1 MIMTKRSG
9 VRIRA
14 AARTV
19 LLAGCAAGALV
30 AATATSA
37 NAADVFTTP
46 NLTTGNGPV
55 NVNFSGNVFVNQGL
69 VGAGRL
75 SANLTDFNGD
85 TIGSFSG
92 MALDLTTWRRGASG
106 YSGVLYTLPDRG
118 YNDASFSNYAGRVHR
133 FNIGFNPY
141 YSNVNLP
148 AAPGSQNQVTIT
160 PDGGFL
166 LRDFNGNLTTGED
179 PGTGTQTLAGYL
191 LPQVPVGLEGA
202 GKVSLDAEALVLRPD
217 GSFYVGDEYTGGIY
231 YFNASGQ
238 MAGFIAPP
246 TAIAPSPNFNSLA
259 EPTTGRRNNQGMEA
273 VSATPDGKTLF
284 AVLQSSTVQDST
296 GSQQTR
302 LNTRVMK
309 YDISSNPVPTAPVDH
324 YVLQLPTIDRDGT
337 GGSTDRTA
345 AQSEILALNGNQFLL
360 LTRDGNGVD
369 NGDTRP
375 VVFKSIY
382 LVDTTGA
389 TDIAGTTYETTTTP
403 VAPGGALVPTV
414 TPVVS
419 AQFVNMLNTDQLT
432 KFGLNLDADLGTAG
446 RQNNL
451 MTLSEKWEALALAPV
466 LDDAA
471 PQDFFLFV
479 GNDNDFITQTGT
491 MVGDAEYNSYD
502 AGLENDSMLLVYRLT
517 LPTYVDPQYL
527 DAMLQTA
534 PIVMAGN
541 GESAQT
547 FGGYAGKAIDSHLD
561 ALRQSGGNVAQGS
574 WSGWMVGMF
583 EDIDPVINGAEYTAR
598 ALNGTVGVEY
608 GLGSNL
614 VGGLALS
621 LLAGDVDVEGGFEHD
636 VTSTGVSAY
645 IGWEQAGWFA
655 QASYG
660 YAAQSFEEII
670 RPAAYGMFAMGETD
684 GTVHAVGAKA
694 GRMYD
699 MSGWTAGPVI
709 GASFIQATI
718 DGYTETGAAGGNVTY
733 PELSIDRLTWGLG
746 LEATLQQ
753 DLLPTFRAFYA
764 FQEDDGDQSA
774 LVTLASAQS
783 AMGTQAITVPSLAS
797 DTLTLGLGIQSG
809 DNVLQW
815 HAGYDVELGMDSS
828 DDITHRVTFGVRF

>member
-1 MIMTKRSG
+1 MPAMG
-9 VRIRA
+9 
-14 AARTV
+14 
-19 LLAGCAAGALV
+19 
-30 AATATSA
+30 
-37 NAADVFTTP
+37 ADVFTTP

-69 VGAGRL
+69 VGAGRV
-75 SANLTDFNGD
+75 SASAIDFNGD
-85 TIGSFSG
+85 TLGSFSG

-118 YNDASFSNYAGRVHR
+118 YNDLSFSNYAGRVHR

-148 AAPGSQNQVTIT
+148 AVPGSQNQVTIT

-179 PGTGTQTLAGYL
+179 PGTGTQTQAGNL
-191 LPQVPVGLEGA
+191 LPRVLPGFEGA
-202 GKVSLDAEALVLRPD
+202 GLVSLDAEALVLRPD

-246 TAIAPSPNFNSLA
+246 AAIQPSPDFNSIA
-259 EPTTGRRNNQGMEA
+259 APTTGRRNNQGMEA
-273 VSATPDGKTLF
+273 VSVTPDGKTLY
-284 AVLQSSTVQDST
+284 AVLQSATVQDST
-296 GSQQTR
+296 NANQATR

-309 YDISSNPVPTAPVDH
+309 YDISSNPVPTTPADH
-324 YVLQLPTIDRDGT
+324 YVLQLPTFDRDGT
-337 GGSTDRTA
+337 GGATDRTA

-375 VVFKSIY
+375 IVFKSIY

-389 TDIAGTTYETTTTP
+389 TDIAGTTYETTTTA
-403 VAPGGALVPTV
+403 VAPSGVLVPAV

-432 KFGLNLDADLGTAG
+432 KFGLNLDADLVTAG
-446 RQNNL
+446 RQDNI

-466 LDDAA
+466 LEESA

-479 GNDNDFITQTGT
+479 GNDNDFQTQTGT
-491 MVGDAEYNSYD
+491 MGGDTEYDTYN
-502 AGLENDSMLLVYRLT
+502 AGVENDSMLLVYRLT
-517 LPTYVDPQYL
+517 LPTYVDPQHL

-534 PIVMAGN
+534 PIVMGGN

-547 FGGYAGKAIDSHLD
+547 FGGYAGKSIDSHLD
-561 ALRQSGGNVAQGS
+561 ALRQSGGSVAKGS
-574 WSGWMVGMF
+574 WSGWMVGSF

-598 ALNGTVGVEY
+598 AMNGTVGVEF
-608 GLGSNL
+608 GLAPNL

-621 LLAGDVDVEGGFEHD
+621 LLAGDVDVEGGFDHD
-636 VTSTGVSAY
+636 VTSTGLSAY
-645 IGWEQAGWFA
+645 LGWEQGGWFG
-655 QASYG
+655 QASYS
-660 YAAQSFEEII
+660 YAAQSFEEIT
-670 RPAAYGMFAMGETD
+670 RPAAFGLIAMGETD
-684 GTVHAVGAKA
+684 GTVHGFSAKA

-699 MSGWTAGPVI
+699 MAGWTAGPVV

-718 DGYTETGAAGGNVTY
+718 DGYTETGAGGGNVTY

-746 LEATLQQ
+746 VEATLQQ

-764 FQEDDGDQSA
+764 FQEDDGDQTA
-774 LVTLASAQS
+774 LVTLASAQA
-783 AMGTQAITVPSLAS
+783 AMATQAITVPSLAS

-828 DDITHRVTFGVRF
+828 DDITHRLTFGVRF